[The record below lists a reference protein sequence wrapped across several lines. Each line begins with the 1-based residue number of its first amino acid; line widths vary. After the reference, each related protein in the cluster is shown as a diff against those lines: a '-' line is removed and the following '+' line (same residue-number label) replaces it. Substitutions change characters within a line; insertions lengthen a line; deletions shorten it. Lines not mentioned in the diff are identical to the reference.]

1 MMSNS
6 RDKALGL
13 VEEGL
18 VSADDMLIMALKY
31 MSTDDVEDMLDC
43 NELSDRFTEDED
55 EEYDDEN
62 TQDDEDLFRD
72 VDMMIEEDAD
82 A

>member
-1 MMSNS
+1 MSNS
-6 RDKALGL
+6 RDKALEL

-43 NELSDRFTEDED
+43 NELSDRFIED
-55 EEYDDEN
+55 EEEEDEN

>member
-1 MMSNS
+1 MSNS
-6 RDKALGL
+6 RDKALEL

-43 NELSDRFTEDED
+43 NELSDRFIEDED
-55 EEYDDEN
+55 EDEN

-72 VDMMIEEDAD
+72 ADMMIEEDAD

>member
-6 RDKALGL
+6 RDKALEL

-43 NELSDRFTEDED
+43 NELSDRFIED
-55 EEYDDEN
+55 EEEDEN

>member
-1 MMSNS
+1 MSNS
-6 RDKALGL
+6 RDKALEL

-31 MSTDDVEDMLDC
+31 MSTDDVEDMQDC
-43 NELSDRFTEDED
+43 NELSDRFIED
-55 EEYDDEN
+55 EEEDEN

>member
-6 RDKALGL
+6 RDKALEL

-18 VSADDMLIMALKY
+18 VSADDMLVMALKY

-55 EEYDDEN
+55 
-62 TQDDEDLFRD
+62 DEDILTVINFD
-72 VDMMIEEDAD
+72 EEVTDA
-82 A
+82 

>member
-1 MMSNS
+1 MSNS

-43 NELSDRFTEDED
+43 NELSDRFTEEED

>member
-6 RDKALGL
+6 RDKALEL

-18 VSADDMLIMALKY
+18 VSADDMLVMALKY

-43 NELSDRFTEDED
+43 NELSDRFSEEED
-55 EEYDDEN
+55 EEE
-62 TQDDEDLFRD
+62 DDEDILTVINFD
-72 VDMMIEEDAD
+72 EEVTDA
-82 A
+82 

>member
-1 MMSNS
+1 MSNS

-43 NELSDRFTEDED
+43 NELSDRFTEEED

-72 VDMMIEEDAD
+72 VDMMIGEDAD

>member
-1 MMSNS
+1 MITFIRHKNS
-6 RDKALGL
+6 RDKALEL

-18 VSADDMLIMALKY
+18 VSADDMLVMALKY

-55 EEYDDEN
+55 E
-62 TQDDEDLFRD
+62 DDEDIPTVINFD
-72 VDMMIEEDAD
+72 EEVTDA
-82 A
+82 